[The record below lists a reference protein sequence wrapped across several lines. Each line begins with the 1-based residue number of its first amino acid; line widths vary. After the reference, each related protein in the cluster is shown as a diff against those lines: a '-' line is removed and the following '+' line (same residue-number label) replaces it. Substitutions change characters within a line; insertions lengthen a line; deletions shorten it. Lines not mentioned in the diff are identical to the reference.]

1 MERINVND
9 VKENLERIA
18 LMNIVWCKL
27 VFPDGLDEDGKPR
40 EDCYDDMVAHIIIG
54 KWRFCIDITK
64 ETDKAVREARK
75 YVLKKLFEAVEAW
88 HLNMSITRS
97 PKTYF

>member
-1 MERINVND
+1 MTTFNTNE

-18 LMNIVWCKL
+18 LENIVWCEL
-27 VFPDGLDEDGKPR
+27 VFPDGLDDNGKQR
-40 EDCYDDMVAHIIIG
+40 EDFYDDMVAHVMVG

-75 YVLKKLFEAVEAW
+75 YVLKKLFEAVEEW
-88 HLNMSITRS
+88 HLNMSVTRS